1 MSDIINVVV
10 TEPPTET
17 ILVEVLD
24 TDPTETITVV
34 VSEGTLIPNELLDAH
49 RAESSPHTVYDDM
62 ADLGIIFENGL
73 I

>member
-17 ILVEVLD
+17 I
-24 TDPTETITVV
+24 TVV
-34 VSEGTLIPNELLDAH
+34 ISEGTLILNDLLDAH
-49 RAESSPHTVYDDM
+49 RIEASPHTVYDDM
-62 ADLGIIFENGL
+62 ADLGGIFENGL